1 MTWEAAN
8 APKARRERKLDDD
21 SSSPATPGQK
31 RRATET
37 VEAALSRLGKAYT
50 TSMQCVG
57 ALNKT
62 NHVLQNQG
70 TVTDDAFA
78 VLHRVSNAARST
90 LEGAILL
97 DPLIIAHVPT
107 ANGVMHDLAS
117 NDTNNEHWRMVNEKR
132 PIPPLLSSAAHK
144 STVRQLAYLSLVN
157 YADLL
162 LSACP
167 CGGSCHD
174 KSTILDRGVVKTL
187 KLLEDRKHCC
197 WNGESRQDTLRLT
210 LTALC
215 DASNL
220 DGSDPTLWL
229 KLACAARQLERI
241 LAQDNPSIILKSKY
255 RRLQRYAL
263 ERGSLALPPIM
274 PPNRTIVR
282 ALKELQEPLPS
293 EYPAL
298 VATVPSPVVLVLELP
313 RYSWSMLGRLL
324 VRACREGSDYAPSD
338 SSKSQSSS
346 TTTTITRWTS
356 PSLQFGS
363 PCIVLKL
370 SPMFVLPS
378 RVLGRICQFLE
389 NNAIWRFEATC
400 RALSV
405 SIIAARASMEQE
417 TGKIEEKK
425 EAEESKDQ
433 QNMDEEGENTD
444 EKDTGVPRQDSQR
457 ETSGEE
463 KRDGPSRTHRTSKRV
478 LSQLITSG
486 KIADRKSKRNS
497 VEFCFLAATL
507 SCTKEEH
514 RDNIK
519 KLMKE
524 DKTIAR
530 LLEGGEL
537 SLTPNIRGSSLLSDA
552 TKWHRNEARERICD
566 SSLSTFAERWS
577 NSNSGPMDLLV
588 RYLGHVATN
597 VEDVFSSDPGG
608 SMVLTSC
615 VLGCKSNQQ
624 ISGTPWV
631 FYLSSLF
638 LVFLW
643 QALNCTCVEVA
654 FYRDLHLAFS
664 GLCHQ
669 LVL

>member
-8 APKARRERKLDDD
+8 APKARRERKLDD
-21 SSSPATPGQK
+21 SSSATPGQK

-50 TSMQCVG
+50 TSMECVG

-62 NHVLQNQG
+62 NHVLQKQA

-78 VLHRVSNAARST
+78 VLQRVSNAARST

-97 DPLIIAHVPT
+97 DPLILAHVPT
-107 ANGVMHDLAS
+107 TNDVMHDFAS
-117 NDTNNEHWRMVNEKR
+117 TQNASERWTKFHEKR

-162 LSACP
+162 LSGCT
-167 CGGSCHD
+167 CGGSCHAT
-174 KSTILDRGVVKTL
+174 STVLDRGVVKTL

-197 WNGESRQDTLRLT
+197 WNGESRQDTLRLA

-229 KLACAARQLERI
+229 KLACSARQLERI
-241 LAQDNPSIILKSKY
+241 LARDDPSVILQSKY

-263 ERGSLALPPIM
+263 ERGSLALPPTM

-282 ALKELQEPLPS
+282 ALKELQEPLPL

-298 VATVPSPVVLVLELP
+298 VATVSSPVKLVLELP

-338 SSKSQSSS
+338 SLKLQPS
-346 TTTTITRWTS
+346 TTTIINRWTS

-370 SPMFVLPS
+370 SPMLVLPS

-389 NNAIWRFEATC
+389 NSAIWKFEATC

-425 EAEESKDQ
+425 EAEESKDNE
-433 QNMDEEGENTD
+433 NMDKEGETAD
-444 EKDTGVPRQDSQR
+444 EKDSGVPRHDAQR

-486 KIADRKSKRNS
+486 KIADRKSRRNS

-537 SLTPNIRGSSLLSDA
+537 SLNPNIRGSSLLSDA
-552 TKWHRNEARERICD
+552 TNKHRNEARERICD
-566 SSLSTFAERWS
+566 SSLSMFAERWS
-577 NSNSGPMDLLV
+577 CRNSGPMDLLM

-615 VLGCKSNQQ
+615 VLGCKSNQ
-624 ISGTPWV
+624 
-631 FYLSSLF
+631 
-638 LVFLW
+638 
-643 QALNCTCVEVA
+643 
-654 FYRDLHLAFS
+654 
-664 GLCHQ
+664 
-669 LVL
+669 

>member
-1 MTWEAAN
+1 
-8 APKARRERKLDDD
+8 
-21 SSSPATPGQK
+21 
-31 RRATET
+31 
-37 VEAALSRLGKAYT
+37 
-50 TSMQCVG
+50 
-57 ALNKT
+57 
-62 NHVLQNQG
+62 
-70 TVTDDAFA
+70 
-78 VLHRVSNAARST
+78 
-90 LEGAILL
+90 
-97 DPLIIAHVPT
+97 LIVAHVPT
-107 ANGVMHDLAS
+107 ANGVMHDFAS
-117 NDTNNEHWRMVNEKR
+117 NNTNNERWSMVHEKR
-132 PIPPLLSSAAHK
+132 AIPPPLSSAAHK

-162 LSACP
+162 FSGCP
-167 CGGSCHD
+167 CGGSCQVA
-174 KSTILDRGVVKTL
+174 STILDRGVVKTL

-197 WNGESRQDTLRLT
+197 WNGESRQDTLRLA

-241 LAQDNPSIILKSKY
+241 LANDDPSIILKSKY

-263 ERGSLALPPIM
+263 ERGSLALPPTM

-298 VATVPSPVVLVLELP
+298 VTTVPRAVELVLELP

-338 SSKSQSSS
+338 SLKPQSTTAATTM
-346 TTTTITRWTS
+346 TTTTATRWTS
-356 PSLQFGS
+356 RSLQFGS

-370 SPMFVLPS
+370 SPMLVLPS

-389 NNAIWRFEATC
+389 NSAIWRFEATC

-433 QNMDEEGENTD
+433 QHNMDEEGDNAD
-444 EKDTGVPRQDSQR
+444 EKDTGVPRQDGQR

-463 KRDGPSRTHRTSKRV
+463 KQDGPSRTHRTSKRV

-507 SCTKEEH
+507 SCTKYEH
-514 RDNIK
+514 RDNVK
-519 KLMKE
+519 KLMRE

-530 LLEGGEL
+530 LLEGGQL
-537 SLTPNIRGSSLLSDA
+537 SLNPNIRGYSLLSDA
-552 TKWHRNEARERICD
+552 TNRHRNEARERICD

-577 NSNSGPMDLLV
+577 SRNSGPMDMLV
-588 RYLGHVATN
+588 RYLGHVAIN

-615 VLGCKSNQQ
+615 VLGCKSNQ
-624 ISGTPWV
+624 
-631 FYLSSLF
+631 
-638 LVFLW
+638 
-643 QALNCTCVEVA
+643 
-654 FYRDLHLAFS
+654 
-664 GLCHQ
+664 
-669 LVL
+669 